1 MAGLLTGGIEPVSV
15 TAEVPHDARGEL
27 ESRPELPVLE
37 EDVSVAQARR
47 VEVLAL
53 ALLGEDSVDA
63 LDQATLFED
72 PDLAVARRNR
82 DPISLADL
90 LRANPALVRRE
101 KDLRAVFVGQKLR
114 RLERRH

>member
-1 MAGLLTGGIEPVSV
+1 MAGLLTEGIEPPPVS
-15 TAEVPHDARGEL
+15 AEISHAARGER
-27 ESRPELPVLE
+27 ESSAELPVLE

-53 ALLGEDSVDA
+53 ALLGENSVDA
-63 LDQATLFED
+63 LDQASLFED
-72 PDLAVARRNR
+72 PNLAVARRDR